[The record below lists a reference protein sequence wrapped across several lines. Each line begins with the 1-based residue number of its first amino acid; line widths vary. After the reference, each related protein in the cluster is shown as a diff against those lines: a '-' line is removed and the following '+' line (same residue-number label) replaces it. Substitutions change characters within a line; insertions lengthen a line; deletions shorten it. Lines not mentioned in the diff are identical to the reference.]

1 MRGFT
6 AVLSRELGLR
16 KAIWAAALVAGLLPF
31 LLAALPGMTYG
42 YAEVRDASAL
52 AIAVGSGELL
62 ALVLGATVLGRELA
76 ERRLSFDFARPIG
89 GLAIWAG
96 RMGAVLILSLGSAL
110 VILLPATLAGGGL
123 AALAARAAVRSEVP
137 WYLPAP
143 HPLGLVLLYVVTV
156 LFLAALAH
164 VLGTLGRSRSPWLLL
179 DAAIFVTLGVVVFL
193 TGRALYRAEALFGLI
208 DGSLFLVIV
217 VLAALLAAGAAQV
230 ARGRTDG
237 RAGHRALSATL
248 WSLCAVGALGF
259 AGYASWFTH
268 VSPSDLAGVYAGQA
282 SPDGRWVCMEG
293 PARHRRDLPFRFLY
307 NPTTGAFLQ
316 LRPQLWWANPAFSGN
331 GSRCVWVEGRDRREI
346 MTADLTAAHPVADRT
361 GIEVAGVDWRL
372 ALSPSGQRLALLSNG
387 TLAVY
392 KLAEGRLLAS
402 ARVLNRTGENP
413 RDEVFWKSRMLFP
426 DEGHVA
432 LFGVLSPKANQSP
445 SSVTI
450 QRLDVASRT
459 LETTGEIGGLTGS
472 IFVTPGRTGSRLIV
486 SQVSGGHWTTSLRD
500 GITGA
505 LIAPLGPNGS
515 AFRTAF
521 LHEGGVVAWGRPN
534 GASELWFYG
543 DDGAL
548 KTTADLEHAG
558 QVVFGSEPRPGELFV
573 GTAPAVHE
581 WYRHLSLVSVECATG
596 SSRLVAAGLV
606 PLFWAW
612 WPSGRTLPTG
622 PAALLALAPDGSLVR
637 VDPATGRQTTLIR
650 GSLKK
655 MR

>member
-1 MRGFT
+1 M
-6 AVLSRELGLR
+6 LSRELGLR

-52 AIAVGSGELL
+52 AIAAGSGELL

-76 ERRLSFDFARPIG
+76 ERRLSFDLARPIG

-123 AALAARAAVRSEVP
+123 AALAARATVRSEVP

-143 HPLGLVLLYVVTV
+143 NPLGLVLLYVVTV

-217 VLAALLAAGAAQV
+217 ALAALLAAGAAQV
-230 ARGRTDG
+230 THGRTDA

-259 AGYASWFTH
+259 AGYARWFTN

-307 NPTTGAFLQ
+307 NPTTGAFLR
-316 LRPQLWWANPAFSGN
+316 LRPRWWRANPAFSGN

-346 MTADLTAAHPVADRT
+346 MTADLTAAHPVAERT
-361 GIEVAGVDWRL
+361 GIEVAGVDSRL
-372 ALSPSGQRLALLSNG
+372 ALSPSGRRLAVLSNG
-387 TLAVY
+387 TLSVY
-392 KLAEGRLLAS
+392 EPDGGKQLAS
-402 ARVLNRTGENP
+402 VHIYGTDTLHKLNFEKYLG
-413 RDEVFWKSRMLFP
+413 SHILFP
-426 DEGHVA
+426 DEGSVA
-432 LFGVLSPKANQSP
+432 IVRVHPPESDQATG
-445 SSVTI
+445 SVTI
-450 QRLDVASRT
+450 QRFDVASRK
-459 LETTGEIGGLTGS
+459 LAATGRIDGLSGQLL
-472 IFVTPGRTGSRLIV
+472 VQLNRTASRFILRERD
-486 SQVSGGHWTTSLRD
+486 GAAWTTSLRD
-500 GITGA
+500 GTTGA
-505 LIAPLGPNGS
+505 LLTLLGPEGHAREAS
-515 AFRTAF
+515 F
-521 LHEGGVVAWGRPN
+521 LAEGGLVATSVAKTEP
-534 GASELWFYG
+534 SMLWIYG
-543 DDGAL
+543 EDGSL
-548 KTTADLEHAG
+548 RQTVDLERAG
-558 QVVFGSEPRPGELFV
+558 VVLVGSEPRPGRL
-573 GTAPAVHE
+573 
-581 WYRHLSLVSVECATG
+581 
-596 SSRLVAAGLV
+596 LVAVGPPGKGWFPACSLLEVDTASGSHRAVADGLT
-606 PLFWAW
+606 PFTWAW
-612 WPSGRTLPTG
+612 WYSDTCTLPTG

-637 VDPATGRQTTLIR
+637 VDPATGQQTTLIR
-650 GSLKK
+650 GTFKPK
-655 MR
+655 